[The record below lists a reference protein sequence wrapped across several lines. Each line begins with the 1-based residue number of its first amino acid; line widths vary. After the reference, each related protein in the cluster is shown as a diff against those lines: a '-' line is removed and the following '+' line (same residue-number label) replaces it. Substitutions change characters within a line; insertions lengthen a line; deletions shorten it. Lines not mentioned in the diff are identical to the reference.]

1 MARMLKNVL
10 IDTLSS
16 DEINKL
22 YSSFDIIGDIVI
34 IKIPECLNSKKHIIA
49 NTLLNKIKPV
59 NTIFQQISPVK
70 GDYRIRKLEFL
81 AGEEKTITEYKEHGC
96 IFKVDVS
103 KTYFSPRLS
112 TERLRIAKLIE
123 DREVIVN
130 MFAGIGTYSIILA
143 KKNPDCIIY
152 NIDSNPT
159 AIELCVTNSRLNKVE
174 NRVIP
179 ILGDAT
185 QVIQNELRGLATR
198 VLMPLPE
205 RAYEFVESAILSL
218 KNKKGIIHFF
228 AHIKSNNKE
237 RALDAGTKYSMN
249 IFKDYQNKINS
260 CRVIREVGPR
270 IYQIVTDID
279 LF

>member
-1 MARMLKNVL
+1 MPKNVSL
-10 IDTLSS
+10 DTLTSE
-16 DEINKL
+16 EINTL